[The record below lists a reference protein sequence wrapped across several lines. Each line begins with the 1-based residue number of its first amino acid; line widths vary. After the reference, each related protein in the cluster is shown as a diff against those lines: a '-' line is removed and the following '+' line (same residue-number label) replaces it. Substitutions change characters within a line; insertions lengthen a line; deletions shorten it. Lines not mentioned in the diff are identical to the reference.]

1 MFFMGTYRVNTK
13 GIASGKSGNDLVY
26 GDSKENILIGNGGND
41 SLWGRGGT
49 DLIDGGSGNDKLYG
63 ETGDDLLNGGLGRDT
78 LTGGAGRDVFTFE
91 TKPSKSSIDT
101 ITDFS
106 VTYDT
111 IGLHT
116 AIFKGI
122 AKAGAKSTD
131 YIKSSAFWA
140 GSKAHDADDR
150 IIYNKS
156 TGALYYDPDGSGSQ
170 SAVQFATLDKS
181 LKMTYKDFIIY

>member
-1 MFFMGTYRVNTK
+1 MGTYRVNTK

-91 TKPSKSSIDT
+91 TRPSNSSIDT

-111 IGLHT
+111 IGLT
-116 AIFKGI
+116 RR
-122 AKAGAKSTD
+122 S
-131 YIKSSAFWA
+131 
-140 GSKAHDADDR
+140 SKASPRREPNRPTTSNRVLSGPGPRPTMQMTVSSTTRAPARSITIRTDR
-150 IIYNKS
+150 ARRPRYNSRSSIK
-156 TGALYYDPDGSGSQ
+156 
-170 SAVQFATLDKS
+170 V
-181 LKMTYKDFIIY
+181 